1 MSVVTI
7 FRVRD
12 EVLLSNCL
20 GWQALRAGRMPES
33 GFDTNILLV
42 HNLLAMKLETVRFS

>member
-33 GFDTNILLV
+33 GFDTNILV